1 MYNFYKYIRKHRI
14 FFWGG
19 VFILVVALSML
30 AARCGFEE
38 NIFKLL
44 PETGDESFRVTFT
57 NLKLKDKIFVQV
69 VPTEEEPDPMELADA
84 LELFMDGV
92 NEATAERNTVLYT
105 LSYVDPFWLLDSVG
119 GYVAQHMPA
128 YLDVDAAMLDSLC
141 SAKHIRHQL
150 ASYQDFLRTD
160 MGDLASG
167 MVGHDPCGIALGTVR
182 KMLPDGM
189 TLEELVQGA
198 EESSRYMNGYLFAPD
213 GQACLGFI
221 TPNFGTD
228 NSREASRLVATMN
241 EVKAKVKEQYPNVDV
256 LFHGSIVIAG
266 GNSKQMRSDIYITV
280 GIAMLIIFI
289 LLALC
294 LKRPSYL
301 MITIVA
307 LVFGVILAMAGIYII
322 QNSISLMSL
331 GIGCVVLGVA
341 FSYVLHVLIHYLYTG
356 SIEMTLKEQ
365 TKPVLVGSLTT
376 IGAFAG
382 LLFTNS
388 PLLKDFGLFALF
400 VIAGTTF
407 LSLLVAPHLLPRKFT
422 PNRRAFAFLEK
433 MNSYHIDRNK
443 PVVILTILWVAVC
456 MVFSGR
462 YQFDNDLR
470 HISYLDPDCVYSQNH
485 WNELMNEGYNQQ
497 YYASVASSYDEA
509 LEQLPRIERTVDSL
523 RAEGIVAPGVNRSL
537 LMPSLAKQQAR
548 LDVWKGYFT
557 PAKQQEVWQTI
568 EKECQRMGIPTR
580 MFEPFKRMMAHPA
593 EPDLMVE
600 SGVLPPE
607 ILENFVEEKND
618 LYLVYFSV
626 KTTKENTKRVN
637 DCLTAVEGCML
648 MNPYYYCKNLIELI
662 RDDFNLIM
670 WISLGF
676 VLLLLLCTY
685 RNIWITLIALVPMVL
700 SWYTVLGAMALFG
713 QPFNLV
719 NIIVSSFVFGIGVDY
734 SVFIMEGLL
743 KGHENNPTMVY
754 NKTAITM
761 SAVILVIC
769 MFVLG
774 FAIHPA
780 VQSISFA
787 SLVGMITT
795 IMLSYTLEPI
805 LFRFYMK
812 CKNRKKKENK
822 K

>member
-1 MYNFYKYIRKHRI
+1 MYNFYKFIRKHRI

-19 VFILVVALSML
+19 VFILVVALSMI

-69 VPTEEEPDPMELADA
+69 VPTEEESDPMELAEA

-167 MVGHDPCGIALGTVR
+167 MVVHDPCGIALGTVR

-198 EESSRYMNGYLFAPD
+198 EKSSRYMNGYLFAPD

-470 HISYLDPDCVYSQNH
+470 HISYLHPDCVYSQNH

-509 LEQLPRIERTVDSL
+509 LEQLPRIEKTVDSL

-568 EKECQRMGIPTR
+568 EKECQRMGIPPR

-593 EPDLMVE
+593 EPDLIVE

-626 KTTKENTKRVN
+626 KATKENTKAVN
-637 DCLTAVEGCML
+637 DCLTAVDGCML

-700 SWYTVLGAMALFG
+700 SWYTVLGAMALFD
-713 QPFNLV
+713 QTFNLV

-743 KGHENNPTMVY
+743 KGHEDNPTMVY

-761 SAVILVIC
+761 SALILVIC

>member
-1 MYNFYKYIRKHRI
+1 MYNFFKYIRKHRI
-14 FFWGG
+14 IFWSS

-69 VPTEEEPDPMELADA
+69 VPTEEESDPMELAEA

-92 NEATAERNTVLYT
+92 NEATVERNTVLYT

-119 GYVAQHMPA
+119 GYVAQHMPC

-167 MVGHDPCGIALGTVR
+167 MVGHDPCGIALGTVK
-182 KMLPDGM
+182 KMLPDGT

-213 GQACLGFI
+213 AKACLGFI

-241 EVKAKVKEQYPNVDV
+241 EVKAKVREQYPNVDV

-307 LVFGVILAMAGIYII
+307 LVFGVILAMAGIYIV

-365 TKPVLVGSLTT
+365 TKPVLVG
-376 IGAFAG
+376 
-382 LLFTNS
+382 
-388 PLLKDFGLFALF
+388 
-400 VIAGTTF
+400 
-407 LSLLVAPHLLPRKFT
+407 
-422 PNRRAFAFLEK
+422 
-433 MNSYHIDRNK
+433 
-443 PVVILTILWVAVC
+443 
-456 MVFSGR
+456 
-462 YQFDNDLR
+462 
-470 HISYLDPDCVYSQNH
+470 
-485 WNELMNEGYNQQ
+485 
-497 YYASVASSYDEA
+497 
-509 LEQLPRIERTVDSL
+509 
-523 RAEGIVAPGVNRSL
+523 
-537 LMPSLAKQQAR
+537 
-548 LDVWKGYFT
+548 
-557 PAKQQEVWQTI
+557 
-568 EKECQRMGIPTR
+568 
-580 MFEPFKRMMAHPA
+580 
-593 EPDLMVE
+593 
-600 SGVLPPE
+600 
-607 ILENFVEEKND
+607 
-618 LYLVYFSV
+618 
-626 KTTKENTKRVN
+626 
-637 DCLTAVEGCML
+637 
-648 MNPYYYCKNLIELI
+648 
-662 RDDFNLIM
+662 
-670 WISLGF
+670 
-676 VLLLLLCTY
+676 
-685 RNIWITLIALVPMVL
+685 
-700 SWYTVLGAMALFG
+700 
-713 QPFNLV
+713 
-719 NIIVSSFVFGIGVDY
+719 
-734 SVFIMEGLL
+734 
-743 KGHENNPTMVY
+743 
-754 NKTAITM
+754 
-761 SAVILVIC
+761 
-769 MFVLG
+769 
-774 FAIHPA
+774 
-780 VQSISFA
+780 
-787 SLVGMITT
+787 
-795 IMLSYTLEPI
+795 
-805 LFRFYMK
+805 
-812 CKNRKKKENK
+812 
-822 K
+822 

>member
-14 FFWGG
+14 LFWGG

-69 VPTEEEPDPMELADA
+69 VPTEEESDPMELADA

-241 EVKAKVKEQYPNVDV
+241 EVKEKVKEQYPNVDV

-407 LSLLVAPHLLPRKFT
+407 LSLIVAPHLLPRKFT

-626 KTTKENTKRVN
+626 KATKEDTKAVN
-637 DCLTAVEGCML
+637 DCLTAVDGCML

>member
-1 MYNFYKYIRKHRI
+1 MYNFYKFIRKHRI

-19 VFILVVALSML
+19 VFILVVALSMI

-69 VPTEEEPDPMELADA
+69 VPTEEESDPMELAEA

-167 MVGHDPCGIALGTVR
+167 MVVYDPCGIALGTVR

-198 EESSRYMNGYLFAPD
+198 EESSRYMNGYLFAPE

-256 LFHGSIVIAG
+256 LFHGTIVIAG

-407 LSLLVAPHLLPRKFT
+407 FSLLVAPHLLPRKFT

-470 HISYLDPDCVYSQNH
+470 HISYLHPDCVYSQNH

-509 LEQLPRIERTVDSL
+509 LEQLPRIEKTVDSL

-568 EKECQRMGIPTR
+568 EKECQRMGIPPR

-626 KTTKENTKRVN
+626 KTTKEDTKAVN
-637 DCLTAVEGCML
+637 DCLTAVDGCML

-700 SWYTVLGAMALFG
+700 SWYTVLGAMALFD
-713 QPFNLV
+713 QTFNLV

-743 KGHENNPTMVY
+743 KGHEDNPTMVY

>member
-1 MYNFYKYIRKHRI
+1 
-14 FFWGG
+14 
-19 VFILVVALSML
+19 
-30 AARCGFEE
+30 
-38 NIFKLL
+38 
-44 PETGDESFRVTFT
+44 
-57 NLKLKDKIFVQV
+57 
-69 VPTEEEPDPMELADA
+69 
-84 LELFMDGV
+84 
-92 NEATAERNTVLYT
+92 
-105 LSYVDPFWLLDSVG
+105 
-119 GYVAQHMPA
+119 
-128 YLDVDAAMLDSLC
+128 
-141 SAKHIRHQL
+141 
-150 ASYQDFLRTD
+150 
-160 MGDLASG
+160 
-167 MVGHDPCGIALGTVR
+167 
-182 KMLPDGM
+182 
-189 TLEELVQGA
+189 
-198 EESSRYMNGYLFAPD
+198 
-213 GQACLGFI
+213 
-221 TPNFGTD
+221 
-228 NSREASRLVATMN
+228 
-241 EVKAKVKEQYPNVDV
+241 
-256 LFHGSIVIAG
+256 
-266 GNSKQMRSDIYITV
+266 
-280 GIAMLIIFI
+280 
-289 LLALC
+289 
-294 LKRPSYL
+294 
-301 MITIVA
+301 
-307 LVFGVILAMAGIYII
+307 
-322 QNSISLMSL
+322 
-331 GIGCVVLGVA
+331 
-341 FSYVLHVLIHYLYTG
+341 
-356 SIEMTLKEQ
+356 
-365 TKPVLVGSLTT
+365 
-376 IGAFAG
+376 
-382 LLFTNS
+382 
-388 PLLKDFGLFALF
+388 
-400 VIAGTTF
+400 
-407 LSLLVAPHLLPRKFT
+407 
-422 PNRRAFAFLEK
+422 
-433 MNSYHIDRNK
+433 
-443 PVVILTILWVAVC
+443 
-456 MVFSGR
+456 
-462 YQFDNDLR
+462 
-470 HISYLDPDCVYSQNH
+470 
-485 WNELMNEGYNQQ
+485 
-497 YYASVASSYDEA
+497 
-509 LEQLPRIERTVDSL
+509 
-523 RAEGIVAPGVNRSL
+523 
-537 LMPSLAKQQAR
+537 
-548 LDVWKGYFT
+548 
-557 PAKQQEVWQTI
+557 
-568 EKECQRMGIPTR
+568 GIPTR

-812 CKNRKKKENK
+812 CKNRKKKENNK
-822 K
+822 

>member
-1 MYNFYKYIRKHRI
+1 MYNFYKFIRKHRI

-19 VFILVVALSML
+19 VFILVVALSMI

-69 VPTEEEPDPMELADA
+69 VPTEEESDPMELAEA

-167 MVGHDPCGIALGTVR
+167 MVVHDPCGIALGTVR

-198 EESSRYMNGYLFAPD
+198 EESSRYINGYLFAPG

-407 LSLLVAPHLLPRKFT
+407 FSLIVAPHLLPRKFT

-470 HISYLDPDCVYSQNH
+470 HISYLHPDCVYSQNH

-509 LEQLPRIERTVDSL
+509 LEQLPRIEKAVDSL

-568 EKECQRMGIPTR
+568 EKECQRMGIPPR

-593 EPDLMVE
+593 ESDLMVE

-626 KTTKENTKRVN
+626 KTTKENTKAVN
-637 DCLTAVEGCML
+637 DCLTAVDGCML

-700 SWYTVLGAMALFG
+700 SWYTVLGAMALFD
-713 QPFNLV
+713 QTFNLV

-743 KGHENNPTMVY
+743 KGHEDNPTMVY

>member
-69 VPTEEEPDPMELADA
+69 VPTEEESDPMELADA

-182 KMLPDGM
+182 EMLPDGM

-213 GQACLGFI
+213 AKACLGFI

-470 HISYLDPDCVYSQNH
+470 HISYLHPDCVYSQNH

-523 RAEGIVAPGVNRSL
+523 RAEGLVAPGVNRSL

-626 KTTKENTKRVN
+626 KATKEDTKVVN
-637 DCLTAVEGCML
+637 DCLTAVDGCML

-685 RNIWITLIALVPMVL
+685 RNIWITLIALLPMVL

>member
-1 MYNFYKYIRKHRI
+1 
-14 FFWGG
+14 
-19 VFILVVALSML
+19 
-30 AARCGFEE
+30 
-38 NIFKLL
+38 
-44 PETGDESFRVTFT
+44 
-57 NLKLKDKIFVQV
+57 
-69 VPTEEEPDPMELADA
+69 
-84 LELFMDGV
+84 
-92 NEATAERNTVLYT
+92 
-105 LSYVDPFWLLDSVG
+105 
-119 GYVAQHMPA
+119 
-128 YLDVDAAMLDSLC
+128 
-141 SAKHIRHQL
+141 
-150 ASYQDFLRTD
+150 
-160 MGDLASG
+160 
-167 MVGHDPCGIALGTVR
+167 
-182 KMLPDGM
+182 
-189 TLEELVQGA
+189 
-198 EESSRYMNGYLFAPD
+198 MNGYLFAPD

-241 EVKAKVKEQYPNVDV
+241 EVKEKVKEQYPNVDV

-626 KTTKENTKRVN
+626 KATKEDTKVVN
-637 DCLTAVEGCML
+637 DCLTAVDGCML

>member
-1 MYNFYKYIRKHRI
+1 MYNFYKFIRKHRI

-19 VFILVVALSML
+19 VFILVVALSMI

-69 VPTEEEPDPMELADA
+69 VPTEEESDPMELAEA

-289 LLALC
+289 LLVLC

-456 MVFSGR
+456 MFFSGR

-470 HISYLDPDCVYSQNH
+470 HISYLHPDCVYSQNH

-509 LEQLPRIERTVDSL
+509 LEQLPRIEKTVDSL

-557 PAKQQEVWQTI
+557 PAKQEEVWQTI

-626 KTTKENTKRVN
+626 KATKEDTKAVN
-637 DCLTAVEGCML
+637 DYLTAEDGCML

-700 SWYTVLGAMALFG
+700 SWYTVLGAMALFD
-713 QPFNLV
+713 QTFNLV

>member
-1 MYNFYKYIRKHRI
+1 MYNFYKFIRKHRI

-19 VFILVVALSML
+19 VFILVVALSMI

-69 VPTEEEPDPMELADA
+69 VPTEEESDPMELAEA

-167 MVGHDPCGIALGTVR
+167 MVVHDPCGIALGTVR

-407 LSLLVAPHLLPRKFT
+407 FSLLVAPHLLPRKFT

-470 HISYLDPDCVYSQNH
+470 HISYLHPDCVYSQNH

-509 LEQLPRIERTVDSL
+509 LEQLPRIEKTVDSL

-568 EKECQRMGIPTR
+568 EKECQRMGIPPR

-626 KTTKENTKRVN
+626 KTTKENTKAVN
-637 DCLTAVEGCML
+637 DCLTAVDGCML

-700 SWYTVLGAMALFG
+700 SWYTVLGAMALFD
-713 QPFNLV
+713 QTFNLV

-743 KGHENNPTMVY
+743 KGHEDNPTMVY

>member
-1 MYNFYKYIRKHRI
+1 MYNFYKYIRRHRI
-14 FFWGG
+14 LFWSG

-69 VPTEEEPDPMELADA
+69 VPTEEESDPMELADA

-509 LEQLPRIERTVDSL
+509 LEQLPRIEKTVDSL

-626 KTTKENTKRVN
+626 KATKEDTKAVN
-637 DCLTAVEGCML
+637 DGLTAVEGCML

-662 RDDFNLIM
+662 RDDFNIIM

>member
-69 VPTEEEPDPMELADA
+69 VPTEEESDPMELADA

-182 KMLPDGM
+182 EMLPDGM

-213 GQACLGFI
+213 AKACLGFI

-470 HISYLDPDCVYSQNH
+470 HISYLHPDCVYSQNH

-523 RAEGIVAPGVNRSL
+523 RAEGLVAPGVNRSL

-626 KTTKENTKRVN
+626 KATKEDTKVVN
-637 DCLTAVEGCML
+637 DCLTAVDGCML